1 MKITKSILTTVFN
14 GLLLFILLFALGK
27 ASDKYINSGND
38 FPFSQGNASGDVRSE
53 IIQKLND
60 FQDGY
65 TRRDLSQAET
75 FTTRLFSP
83 ENIVILG
90 TMPEE
95 VFIGHEQATQL
106 IENDWRGWGDCRFL
120 MENAQISASGQ
131 VAWFSTIGTVQMDV
145 GNLVL
150 PLRLSGVLME
160 EGNDWMFQQL
170 QFQFDINLG
179 FLLLVIGLLLVW
191 LIINIFLVLLHI
203 FRACRKRLSTNDL
216 QSRQK

>member
-1 MKITKSILTTVFN
+1 MKITKSILMTVFN
-14 GLLLFILLFALGK
+14 GLLLFILLFALGR
-27 ASDKYINSGND
+27 ANEKYINAGDN
-38 FPFSQGNASGDVRSE
+38 FHFSQGNASGDVRSE

-75 FTTRLFSP
+75 FSTRLFSQ

-170 QFQFDINLG
+170 QFDLNLG
-179 FLLLVIGLLLVW
+179 FLLLLIGLLLVW
-191 LIINIFLVLLHI
+191 LIINIILVLLHS
-203 FRACRKRLSTNDL
+203 FRAFRRKSSTNDL
-216 QSRQK
+216 AAIRK